1 MRKMTLIWLVA
12 AATLAILLSGRSAL
26 AQEPASISD
35 SDVARLRAFIGDN
48 NFDASP
54 SPGGSA
60 TGASSL
66 PGDMVAG
73 VYTVRPGDTLSE
85 IMATHLGD
93 TGVNHDVMQH
103 VIVRTNKSAF
113 RRGNPHWLM
122 AGAKLRMP
130 TVTDVMDYVIPGQK
144 SQRVASSD
152 EWVRYP

>member
-1 MRKMTLIWLVA
+1 MRKMTLIWLLA
-12 AATLAILLSGRSAL
+12 AATLATLLSGRSAL
-26 AQEPASISD
+26 AQEPAIISD

-130 TVTDVMDYVIPGQK
+130 TVIDVMDYVIPGQK
-144 SQRVASSD
+144 SQRVVSSD

>member
-12 AATLAILLSGRSAL
+12 AATLATLLSGRSAL
-26 AQEPASISD
+26 AQEPAIISD

-66 PGDMVAG
+66 PGDIVAG
-73 VYTVRPGDTLSE
+73 IYTVRPGDTLSE

-130 TVTDVMDYVIPGQK
+130 TVIDVMDYVIPGQK
-144 SQRVASSD
+144 SQRVVSSD

>member
-1 MRKMTLIWLVA
+1 MRKMTLIWLLA
-12 AATLAILLSGRSAL
+12 AATLATLLSGRSAL
-26 AQEPASISD
+26 AQEPAIISD

-54 SPGGSA
+54 SPDGSA

-66 PGDMVAG
+66 PGDIVAG
-73 VYTVRPGDTLSE
+73 IYTVRPGDTLSE

-130 TVTDVMDYVIPGQK
+130 TVTDVMDYVIPVQK

>member
-1 MRKMTLIWLVA
+1 MKTMTLIWMVA
-12 AATLAILLSGRSAL
+12 AAILTTLLSGRLVL
-26 AQEPASISD
+26 AQEAVIISD

-48 NFDASP
+48 NFDASH

-60 TGASSL
+60 TGALSS
-66 PGDMVAG
+66 PDDIVAG
-73 VYTVRPGDTLSE
+73 VYTVRPGDTLSD
-85 IMATHLGD
+85 IMATHLGH

-130 TVTDVMDYVIPGQK
+130 TVTDVMDYVLPGQK
-144 SQRVASSD
+144 SQRVASGD

>member
-1 MRKMTLIWLVA
+1 MRKMTLIWLLA
-12 AATLAILLSGRSAL
+12 AATLATLLSGPSAL
-26 AQEPASISD
+26 AQEPAIISD

-48 NFDASP
+48 NFNASP

-66 PGDMVAG
+66 SGDIVAG

>member
-12 AATLAILLSGRSAL
+12 AATLATLLSGRSAL
-26 AQEPASISD
+26 AQEPAIISD

-66 PGDMVAG
+66 SGDIVAG

-122 AGAKLRMP
+122 AGAKLRTS
-130 TVTDVMDYVIPGQK
+130 TVPHVMDYVIPGQK

>member
-12 AATLAILLSGRSAL
+12 AAILATLLSGRSAL
-26 AQEPASISD
+26 AQEPAIISD

-66 PGDMVAG
+66 SGDIVAG

>member
-1 MRKMTLIWLVA
+1 MRKMTLIWLIA
-12 AATLAILLSGRSAL
+12 AATLATLLSGRWAL
-26 AQEPASISD
+26 AQEPAIISD

-66 PGDMVAG
+66 TGDIVAG

>member
-66 PGDMVAG
+66 SGDIVAG

-103 VIVRTNKSAF
+103 VIVGTNKSAF

-130 TVTDVMDYVIPGQK
+130 TVIDVMDYVIPDQK
-144 SQRVASSD
+144 SQRVGSSD